1 MDHHPLVESRNSL
14 APRTDEEPRDQCM
27 DEAGQRGGQ
36 QRDPESEGVAL
47 MLQIGLSHRSRVV
60 EE

>member
-1 MDHHPLVESRNSL
+1 MDYHALVEPGDRL
-14 APRTDEEPRDQCM
+14 APGTDEEPRDQCM
-27 DEAGQRGGQ
+27 DEAGQRRAQ

-47 MLQIGLSHRSRVV
+47 MLQIRLSHRSRMV